1 MKGRNF
7 SATSSALLCT
17 TRPLFGESFFW
28 RFANSIS
35 RGKTILL
42 HILLAVASS
51 PKTEVRTTKALS
63 KISAAAVLATTSQFG
78 RGLVR
83 LVPDELLQKP
93 QGSSAQKQV
102 SPELIAKL
110 QEASDE
116 AAQAGRHGGIKN
128 NPG

>member
-1 MKGRNF
+1 MKRCNF
-7 SATSSALLCT
+7 SATSSALPCT

-28 RFANSIS
+28 RLVNSIS

-63 KISAAAVLATTSQFG
+63 TISAAAVLATTFAIPAWAVPVTG
-78 RGLVR
+78 RTA
-83 LVPDELLQKP
+83 PEA
-93 QGSSAQKQV
+93 QGSSAQNQV

-116 AAQAGRHGGIKN
+116 AAQVGRHGGIKN